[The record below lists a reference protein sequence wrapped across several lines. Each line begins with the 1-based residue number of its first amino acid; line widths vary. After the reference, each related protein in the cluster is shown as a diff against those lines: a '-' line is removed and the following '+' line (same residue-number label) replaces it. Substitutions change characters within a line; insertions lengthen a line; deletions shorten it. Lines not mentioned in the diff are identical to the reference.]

1 MPKQFSSQRTTLY
14 VVMVTSFMTTFMGS
28 SVNLALPAMSYEF
41 GSSAVLASW
50 VISAYLLS
58 SAIFLLPFGR
68 LADIY
73 GRRRVYLLGTI
84 LYTFFT
90 LGSTLVLSMPMLI
103 VCRLLQ
109 GLSSAMIFST
119 GMAILSTAYPPDKR
133 GRALGY
139 NVAVT
144 YLGLS
149 MGPVLGGVMNHY
161 FGWRSIFYLT
171 TLLGLMA
178 SLGIQFRLQEEWAGA
193 RGEQYDSVGSLLY
206 IAGLFAILYGL
217 SSISSSPWTPYLLLT
232 GFALLLLFILWELR
246 IPYPILRVRLFQR
259 NKAFAFSNLAAMINY
274 SATFAVTFLLS
285 VYLQVV
291 QGYSSQTAGLILL
304 AQPLI
309 MAILSPL
316 AGTLSDR
323 VEPRLVASI
332 GMSFSALSLFFF
344 IFLHANTAPGW
355 VVANLLLAGFGFA
368 LFSSPNNNA
377 IMGSVSIP
385 LYGTASSILGTMR
398 LVGQAVSMSIVTLL
412 ISVFIGQVPLT
423 QAILYLYWPVCVL
436 PLSYSLP
443 SVYWVFL
450 LPWRGVAC
458 MKTKPSL
465 IISSYITTTTSSAR
479 IIPGVSS

>member
-423 QAILYLYWPVCVL
+423 QANPV
-436 PLSYSLP
+436 SL
-443 SVYWVFL
+443 L
-450 LPWRGVAC
+450 AC
-458 MKTKPSL
+458 MRTSFIIFTTLCILGIFASL
-465 IISSYITTTTSSAR
+465 ARGSLHENETISDN
-479 IIPGVSS
+479 

>member
-1 MPKQFSSQRTTLY
+1 MPEQNSSQRTTLY
-14 VVMVTSFMTTFMGS
+14 AVMITSFMTTFMGS
-28 SVNLALPAMSYEF
+28 SVNLALPTMSHEF

-68 LADIY
+68 LADIH

-84 LYTFFT
+84 LYTLFT
-90 LGSTLVLSMPMLI
+90 LASTLVVSMPMLI
-103 VCRLLQ
+103 ACRLLQ

-119 GMAILSTAYPPDKR
+119 GMAILSAAYPPHQR

-139 NVAVT
+139 SVAVT

-149 MGPVLGGVMNHY
+149 IGPVLGGVMNHY
-161 FGWRSIFYLT
+161 LGWRSIFYLT
-171 TLLGLMA
+171 TLLGLLA
-178 SLGIQFRLQEEWAGA
+178 SLGIHFRLYGEWAGA
-193 RGEQYDSVGSLLY
+193 KDETFDTTGSLLY
-206 IAGLFAILYGL
+206 MAGLFAVLYGL
-217 SSISSSPWTPYLLLT
+217 SSVSSSPWTPYLLVAGL
-232 GFALLLLFILWELR
+232 GLLLLFILWELR
-246 IPYPILRVRLFQR
+246 IPYPILQVRLFQR

-291 QGYSSQTAGLILL
+291 RGYSSQTAGLILL
-304 AQPLI
+304 AQPLV

-323 VEPRLVASI
+323 VEPRLVASA

-344 IFLHANTAPGW
+344 IFLKASTAPGW
-355 VVANLLLAGFGFA
+355 VVANLLLAGLGFA

-377 IMGSVSIP
+377 IMGSVTVP

-398 LVGQAVSMSIVTLL
+398 LVGQAMSMSIVTLL
-412 ISVFIGQVPLT
+412 ISIFIGQIPLT
-423 QAILYLYWPVCVL
+423 QANPVSLLACMRTSFIIFTILCVL
-436 PLSYSLP
+436 GIFASLA
-443 SVYWVFL
+443 
-450 LPWRGVAC
+450 RGSLHENEVA
-458 MKTKPSL
+458 SD
-465 IISSYITTTTSSAR
+465 I
-479 IIPGVSS
+479 

>member
-1 MPKQFSSQRTTLY
+1 
-14 VVMVTSFMTTFMGS
+14 
-28 SVNLALPAMSYEF
+28 
-41 GSSAVLASW
+41 
-50 VISAYLLS
+50 
-58 SAIFLLPFGR
+58 
-68 LADIY
+68 
-73 GRRRVYLLGTI
+73 
-84 LYTFFT
+84 
-90 LGSTLVLSMPMLI
+90 
-103 VCRLLQ
+103 
-109 GLSSAMIFST
+109 MIFST

-423 QAILYLYWPVCVL
+423 QANPV
-436 PLSYSLP
+436 SL
-443 SVYWVFL
+443 L
-450 LPWRGVAC
+450 AC
-458 MKTKPSL
+458 MRTSFIIFTTLCILGIFASL
-465 IISSYITTTTSSAR
+465 ARGSLHENETISDN
-479 IIPGVSS
+479 